1 MQPLVKFFTFS
12 SDKKITSKTV
22 LSLFILL
29 VIFLLPQAVLAQVD
43 FGLQY
48 GTSIGLG
55 TRDIRETIARIIR
68 IALGV
73 LGIIVTLIIIYG
85 GYVWM
90 TAGGNTQKID
100 LAKKIIFNGV
110 IGLIIIAL
118 AYAITVWLFNTLLK
132 ATTGNG
138 SGSCTVG
145 TVSTDGCYSCV
156 SPGVWSWNGS
166 CTLPGSAFIIRDV
179 QTTHNGNDPK
189 QDVYLCSS
197 VQSVF
202 NNAVDPQSVSNA
214 TSSGQLYVRN
224 NSSGQVFDGY
234 WQTAG
239 NAVIFKHDQFFDPN
253 TSYSVYYP
261 RQGNSTP
268 LQDLS
273 SLTLTGCDV
282 GVGCNQQSTYLVWD
296 FTTGTD
302 NDTDAP
308 YITSSY
314 PIFDQTDPTYPDRN
328 VSLWPIFKVGFSE
341 PIDATTVIT
350 GTSTPI
356 TGNVILE
363 ELDGQGGQ
371 VVYTFSNSNL
381 EARVYENGFNFSLL
395 DYLQLKPFTWY
406 RLTVA
411 NVEDLCGNPM
421 QSPVTWEFQTNDRAP
436 GVASYYPTG
445 DNVCLDTRVSI
456 TFNTSMYYQEV
467 AITITDENG
476 NLFGSAVMNPSLLN
490 PPGPPYQVR
499 GSGGTWQVVDDNDIS
514 TGFKTFEFVPD
525 NSFSANTRYYVDV
538 TTDLVIDTNGSTLGQ
553 QWDFNVST
561 PETCACAPYI
571 TSLSPS
577 EGQAGQC
584 LTVKGY
590 CFLGT
595 ANNPA
600 TPSLTIGGL
609 PAPIHSSSTDYLTST
624 VPDSLGMGEVMTE
637 VTLTYSDPNLGSLI
651 SNQSPFNIN
660 QPGAYDGPC
669 LYSIS
674 PAQGCGYTSGQA
686 GTAVTLTGIRLG
698 DDPAPPT
705 SNYATV
711 SNNVTFT
718 AGASTVWAEADAFTL
733 WSPEKIKTEVPT
745 GTTDGDVFVTT
756 NGQMS
761 NALPFDAS
769 CGVGQP
775 CSNDLFACVPDSNNC
790 APGLVC
796 GANSCVCEFS
806 DGSTGSG
813 SDSFRVTDYWPDC
826 SSACLNSEVGAR
838 FSQALDKSSVNDNS
852 VDILPCND
860 SACTTFGPEPSFTI
874 SFNSDS
880 TEFYSYPS
888 LIAATSYRVILD
900 SSIVN
905 ATGTSINNLNYDRDG
920 DGTNDSFSW
929 TFSTGSNNC
938 QVTEVETIPDPINFS
953 ALNQTKQINA
963 RTRSDQQCGSN
974 NYVDPWAY
982 NWSWSS
988 SDATIASVTSDDS
1001 DNDNLVDPVQQV
1013 TSQLDG
1019 TANITAVEP
1028 SSSLSDYSVVKVDSG
1043 TSSNYPPPSVISTV
1057 PVDGATNICRN
1068 AIVEVTFD
1076 QLMNK
1081 DTISISTFVLTPS
1094 VSGTV
1099 YAFDVKEGDDNCLN
1113 SFNGEGCT
1121 VGRFYPSEPLAASSL
1136 YNVTISKDVKSI
1148 HGQNMT
1154 NDVTW
1159 SFTTGDNICLLDEVD
1174 ITPDYYLFTQAQ
1186 EQYTYLATAYSYS
1199 NGSREPISPIA
1210 GIYSWVWGWT
1220 KDDPDDA
1227 VELLSPTT
1235 TDQQVVQANNKNGIA
1250 ELEAT
1255 ATISEDTYNNP
1266 STVGKSV
1273 SGLAEAEVWLCEN
1286 PWPDPAPM
1294 EDSDFGFQMKYCR
1307 GNSGDDLLLP
1317 LSDPSSSI
1325 LTPPTD
1331 DDPDLKREYF
1341 FTYVGSANSNQGGG
1355 AGSSSPAGGSS
1366 VKFYVS
1372 YSSLPDLIRLS
1383 WLKLKNFIQGLWQK
1397 QAIAQVPEDV
1407 IGLRIY
1413 ENPER
1418 LSPYAWYQ
1426 QRPFP
1431 KGNPREFEVDGFPAM
1446 QDGNSVYIMG
1456 PKNGST
1462 IETYIYVLSYN
1473 DLSSPEN
1480 IDIFNQLVNNFRF
1493 FTFTADEKKAVRR
1506 DLTRLAD
1513 VSTIKEAVETYKDAT
1528 GFYPSLSSG
1537 TYIAGMTNSRWPSWQ
1552 STLGNAL
1559 GRSLAI
1565 DPINEFAGSCD
1576 KSGDACFTD
1585 SDCGVDEKCISKCDP
1600 NYDTETCWNENTQE
1614 FLCPTGSSIYQYR
1627 LYGVNDY
1634 RLGVYL
1640 EMSGKWGNLPN
1651 NVESVDAFCNDNVY
1665 SSSGFCGDGIVQPS
1679 LGEEC
1684 EIGQQV
1690 DACQVEYGDYAW
1702 NSPQLVDCNSSCT
1715 FDTSGVS
1722 LTDCQGY
1729 CGDGVI
1735 NGNEVCDGVDG
1746 TIPNS
1751 TCLSDCS
1758 NFVCDPGYGLI
1769 DGQCQP
1775 VWCDPNADRS
1785 CSVPGGSG
1793 ILNNCDLDTLQ
1804 WTGPCYVVDCNPGY
1818 HLENNECVPDSPNVT
1833 ITNPPDNS
1841 SGGSSV
1847 TVYYDLSEAGTVEH
1861 SVDGNIVYTTGYNA
1875 GSYSYT
1881 FTNLSPGPH
1890 ELKVILSNSNGT
1902 FSDSIIYTYT
1912 APASVSI
1919 LDPADN
1925 ACVTNQVMI
1934 KYEINQEGDLEFLVD
1949 GSVVG
1954 GADNQSSGIHYFTY
1968 PPVSNNSHQFGVN
1981 FNDIYG
1987 DSDSDVKTYNV
1998 GDGIE
2003 APSGLTSSYSSSKVV
2018 LTWTDNATNED
2029 GFVIE
2034 RKQDSSGVWSEIA
2047 TIGPSP
2053 ASGRTVTSTDSNINS
2068 NTSYFYRVKAVNQCW
2083 SSDYSN
2089 VTYIYTGSST
2099 SPPANGCKNVGQ
2111 TCSSAVE
2118 CCEGL
2123 TCLYN
2128 SNVCKPPPSGSGG
2141 GGGNGNTGFISP

>member
-1 MQPLVKFFTFS
+1 MQSLAKFFTFS
-12 SDKKITSKTV
+12 SNQKITSKTI

-48 GTSIGLG
+48 GTSLGLG
-55 TRDIRETIARIIR
+55 TRDIRETIARIIK

-85 GYVWM
+85 GYIWM
-90 TAGGNTQKID
+90 TAGGNAQKID
-100 LAKKIIFNGV
+100 LAKKILLNGV
-110 IGLIIIAL
+110 IGLIIIVL
-118 AYAITVWLFNTLLK
+118 AYAITVWLFNTLIK
-132 ATTGNG
+132 ATTGG
-138 SGSCTVG
+138 SGGNCTVG
-145 TVSTDGCYSCV
+145 TVSADGCYSCV

-202 NNAVDPQSVSNA
+202 NNVVDPQSVTNA

-224 NSSGQVFDGY
+224 NNSGQVFDGY

-239 NAVIFKHDQFFDPN
+239 NAVVFKHDQFFDPN
-253 TSYSVYYP
+253 TSYSIYYP

-273 SLTLTGCDV
+273 ALTLTGCDV

-302 NDTDAP
+302 NDTESP

-314 PIFDQTDPTYPDRN
+314 PIFDQTDPAYPDRN
-328 VSLWPIFKVGFSE
+328 VSLWPIFRVKFSE

-371 VVYTFSNSNL
+371 VVYTFSNNNL
-381 EARVYENGFNFSLL
+381 EARVYESGFNFYLL

-406 RLTVA
+406 RITVA
-411 NVEDLCGNPM
+411 NIEDLCGNPM
-421 QSPVTWEFQTNDRAP
+421 QNPVVWEFQTNDQAP

-499 GSGGTWQVVDDNDIS
+499 GNGGTWQVVDDNDIS

-538 TTDLVIDTNGSTLGQ
+538 TTDLVIDTNGTTLGQ

-595 ANNPA
+595 SNNPA

-624 VPDSLGMGEVMTE
+624 VPDSLGLGTAMAE
-637 VTLTYSDPNLGSLI
+637 VTLTYDDPNLGSLV
-651 SNQSPFNIN
+651 SNQSPFNVN

-674 PAQGCGYTSGQA
+674 PGKGCGYTSSQA
-686 GTAVTLTGIRLG
+686 GTAVTLTGVRLG
-698 DDPAPPT
+698 DDPAPPV

-711 SNNVTFT
+711 NDNVTFT
-718 AGASTVWAEADAFTL
+718 AGGGTVWAEAGAFTL

-745 GTTDGDVFVTT
+745 GATDGDVFVTT
-756 NGQMS
+756 NGRQS
-761 NALPFDAS
+761 NALPFDIS

-790 APGLVC
+790 SPGLVC
-796 GANSCVCEFS
+796 GANSCVCELPN
-806 DGSTGSG
+806 GSG
-813 SDSFRVTDYWPDC
+813 STSGSFKVSDYWPNCDT
-826 SSACLNSEVGAR
+826 ACLNSEVGAR
-838 FSQALDKSSVNDNS
+838 FSQALDQSSVNDNS

-860 SACTTFGPEPSFTI
+860 SACTIFGSEPSFTI

-900 SSIVN
+900 DSIVN
-905 ATGTSINNLNYDRDG
+905 ASGSPISNLNYDRDG
-920 DGTNDSFSW
+920 DGVNDSFSW

-963 RTRSDQQCGSN
+963 KAKSDKQCGSN
-974 NYVDPWAY
+974 NYVNPWAY
-982 NWSWSS
+982 NWSWAS
-988 SDATIASVTSDDS
+988 SDTNIASVTNDDS
-1001 DNDNLVDPVQQV
+1001 DGDNLVDPVQEV
-1013 TSQLDG
+1013 TAKLDG
-1019 TANITAVEP
+1019 TANITATES
-1028 SSSLSDYSVVKVDSG
+1028 SSSLSDYSVVQVNSG
-1043 TSSNYPPPSVISTV
+1043 SSSNYPPPSIISTI
-1057 PVDGATNICRN
+1057 PVDNATGICRN

-1081 DTISISTFVLTPS
+1081 NTISTSTFSLTPAAR
-1094 VSGTV
+1094 GTV
-1099 YAFDVKEGDDNCLN
+1099 YSFDVREGVDNCLN

-1121 VGRFYPSEPLAASSL
+1121 VARFYPTEPLAASQL
-1136 YNVTISKDVKSI
+1136 YSVTVSSKVQSI
-1148 HGQNMT
+1148 YGLNMT
-1154 NDVTW
+1154 SDVTW
-1159 SFTTGDNICLLDEVD
+1159 SFTTGDDICLLDEVD
-1174 ITPDYYLFTQAQ
+1174 VTPDYYLFTKAQ
-1186 EQYTYLATAYSYS
+1186 EQYTYVATAYTNN
-1199 NGSREPISPIA
+1199 NGQREPIAPMA
-1210 GIYSWVWGWT
+1210 GLYSWTWGWSE
-1220 KDDPDDA
+1220 DDPDNA
-1227 VELLSPTT
+1227 IELLAPTT
-1235 TDQQVVQANNKNGIA
+1235 TNDQVIQANNKNGLA
-1250 ELEAT
+1250 EVEAT
-1255 ATISEDTYNNP
+1255 ATINEDTHNNP
-1266 STVGKSV
+1266 STVGRSV

-1294 EDSDFGFQMKYCR
+1294 QDNDFGFQMRYCR
-1307 GNSGDDLLLP
+1307 GNSGEELLLP
-1317 LSDPSSSI
+1317 LSDPQQSI
-1325 LTPPTD
+1325 LTTPTD

-1341 FTYVGSANSNQGGG
+1341 FTYVSGSSAPGGG
-1355 AGSSSPAGGSS
+1355 SSPAGGGSS
-1366 VKFYVS
+1366 VKFYIS
-1372 YSSLPDLIRLS
+1372 YSSLSDFVKLS
-1383 WLKLKNFIQGLWQK
+1383 WLKVKNFVKGLWQR
-1397 QAIAQVPEDV
+1397 QAVAQVPEDV

-1431 KGNPREFEVDGFPAM
+1431 KGSPREFEVDGFPAM

-1480 IDIFNQLVNNFRF
+1480 INIFNQLIDNFRF

-1506 DLTRLAD
+1506 DLIRLAD
-1513 VSTIKEAVETYKDAT
+1513 ASTIKEAIDTYKEAT

-1537 TYIAGMTNSRWPSWQ
+1537 TYISGMTNSRWPSWQ

-1565 DPINEFAGSCD
+1565 DPINEFAGSCEQ
-1576 KSGDACFTD
+1576 SGSACFTD
-1585 SDCGVDEKCISKCDP
+1585 NDCSAGEKCVSECDP

-1614 FLCPTGSSIYQYR
+1614 FFCPSGSSIYQYR

-1634 RLGVYL
+1634 RLGIYL
-1640 EMSGKWGNLPN
+1640 EMPGKWGSLPRN
-1651 NVESVDAFCNDNVY
+1651 IELVDAFCNSSTY

-1690 DACQVEYGDYAW
+1690 DACQVEFGDYAW
-1702 NSPQLVDCNSSCT
+1702 HSPQMVDCSNNCT
-1715 FDTSGVS
+1715 FDTTNVDI
-1722 LTDCQGY
+1722 TDCDGY
-1729 CGDGVI
+1729 CGDGVA
-1735 NGNEVCDGVDG
+1735 NMYEVCDGTDG

-1758 NFVCDPGYGLI
+1758 NYVCNPGYGLI

-1775 VWCDPNADRS
+1775 VWCDPNANRS
-1785 CSVPGGSG
+1785 CSVPGGTG

-1818 HLENNECVPDSPNVT
+1818 HIENNECVPDSPNVT
-1833 ITNPPDNS
+1833 ITSPADNS

-1847 TVYYDLSEAGTVEH
+1847 TVYYDISEGGTVDH
-1861 SVDGNIVYTTGYNA
+1861 SVDGDIVYTTGNNA

-1881 FTNLSPGPH
+1881 FRDLSPGPH
-1890 ELKVILSNSNGT
+1890 ELKVTLSNSNGT
-1902 FSDSIIYTYT
+1902 FSDSITYTYT

-1919 LDPADN
+1919 LEPLDN
-1925 ACVTNQVMI
+1925 ECVTNQVTI
-1934 KYEINQEGDLEFLVD
+1934 KYEVNQGGNLEFLVD
-1949 GSVVG
+1949 GSVIG
-1954 GADNQSSGIHYFTY
+1954 GANNQSSGVHYYTY
-1968 PPVSNNSHQFGVN
+1968 PPVSNTTHQFGVN
-1981 FNDIYG
+1981 FDGIYG
-1987 DSDSDVKTYNV
+1987 GSDSDVKTYNV

-2003 APSGLTSSYSSSKVV
+2003 APSALGANYSPVKVT
-2018 LTWTDNATNED
+2018 LTWVDNADNED

-2034 RKQDSSGVWSEIA
+2034 RKLESATSWQEIA
-2047 TIGPSP
+2047 SIGPSTTP
-2053 ASGRTVTSTDSNINS
+2053 ATSTVTYVD
-2068 NTSYFYRVKAVNQCW
+2068 NTVQTKESYFYRVKAVNQCW

-2089 VTYIYTGSST
+2089 IAFVYTDSNS
-2099 SPPANGCKNVGQ
+2099 SPPSGGCKNVGE
-2111 TCSSAVE
+2111 TCGSSVE

-2123 TCLYN
+2123 TCQYG
-2128 SNVCKPPPSGSGG
+2128 SNVCKNPPSGGSGNSSGG
-2141 GGGNGNTGFISP
+2141 GSGNTGIKAP